1 MVLLLLYKLYIP
13 SGSSYLNNAAIL
25 PAHDESPTTN
35 INIFPSPLNTLVPL
49 IIIGDGTSWWPAV
62 FYII

>member
-49 IIIGDGTSWWPAV
+49 IIIGDGTS
-62 FYII
+62 